1 MKNYYR
7 SLLTP
12 LALLLTAMAACTR
25 QENKPASPTTP
36 AAAADSVAVTA
47 ESKSHALTGEVI
59 AVTPERSAVLVHH
72 EEIPGYMP
80 AMTMEFIVTPADLA
94 RLKEGQ
100 RLRARLTYDE
110 KNELHLED
118 IELIDT
124 VKEREVKA
132 AAATLRQDTAMRGKG
147 AYREIGETV
156 PQFSLYNQ
164 DGEVVSINR
173 FRGRVIVMNF
183 IYTRC
188 PIATMCPASTLRMMA
203 LQHAAK
209 AKGIT
214 DLELVSI
221 TLDPVYD
228 TPSVLK
234 NYADVRGIDS
244 ANFTFLT
251 GPENAVRDLLH
262 QFGVIVEPGENF
274 LKHTLSTLLIDGQG
288 KIIHRVD
295 GTTWK
300 PDDFL
305 RRLPAHPPAAK

>member
-1 MKNYYR
+1 MKHYLGSR
-7 SLLTP
+7 HFLP
-12 LALLLTAMAACTR
+12 AVLALLLSTLTACTR
-25 QENKPASPTTP
+25 HETPPAAPAS
-36 AAAADSVAVTA
+36 AVTGA
-47 ESKSHALTGEVI
+47 PKTYALTGEVI
-59 AVTPERSAVLVHH
+59 ALAPERSALLVRH

-80 AMTMEFIVTPADLA
+80 AMTMEFIVTPADLI

-100 RLRARLTYDE
+100 RLRARMLYDE

-118 IELIDT
+118 IELIDA
-124 VKEREVKA
+124 VKEREVNA
-132 AAATLRQDTAMRGKG
+132 AAASLRQDTTMRGKG

-164 DGEVVSINR
+164 AGDVVSLNR
-173 FRGRVIVMNF
+173 FRGRAVVLNF

-203 LQHAAK
+203 LQRAAK
-209 AKGIT
+209 DQGIT
-214 DLELVSI
+214 NLELVSI

-251 GPENAVRDLLH
+251 GPESAVRDLLH
-262 QFGVIVEPGENF
+262 QFGVIVEPGENY
-274 LKHTLSTLLIDGQG
+274 LKHTLSTLLIDEQG

-295 GTTWK
+295 GTAWK
-300 PDDFL
+300 PNDFL
-305 RRLPAHPPAAK
+305 HRLSATKKSP